1 MSDRIIRN
9 IQEANLET
17 RRHAAGQTQMK
28 LGGSEDAAG
37 PETPAAPL
45 AFLSWPAAY
54 PCAKRDSTD
63 ADGLVDGWEVGREG
77 GREGGREWCKF
88 GAYQRGGN
96 TYW

>member
-9 IQEANLET
+9 RQEANLET
-17 RRHAAGQTQMK
+17 RLHAAGQTQMN

-37 PETPAAPL
+37 PETPAASL
-45 AFLSWPAAY
+45 AFLSWPVAC
-54 PCAKRDSTD
+54 PCAKRDSMD
-63 ADGLVDGWEVGREG
+63 AEGLVDGWLVGW
-77 GREGGREWCKF
+77 EGGREWCKF